1 MKWTP
6 HVNNICA
13 KANKTIGFLK
23 RNINISNKSIKEKAY
38 KSLVR
43 PTVEYASAAWNP
55 HQKGDIQKLE
65 MIQRRAARFV
75 QNRYHNTSSVSD
87 MIYQLEWPTLEE
99 RRRTASLSVMY
110 KLMNNKLKID
120 TAQKLIPN
128 ERPSR
133 NSNAKAVQMP
143 ACRTAAR
150 KESFYPRTIREWNAL
165 PTATVLAPSLESFKT
180 RLRQ

>member
-1 MKWTP
+1 M
-6 HVNNICA
+6 
-13 KANKTIGFLK
+13 ANTG
-23 RNINISNKSIKEKAY
+23 RKEKNG
-38 KSLVR
+38 KSQCDVQ
-43 PTVEYASAAWNP
+43 AAE
-55 HQKGDIQKLE
+55 HK
-65 MIQRRAARFV
+65 F
-75 QNRYHNTSSVSD
+75 
-87 MIYQLEWPTLEE
+87 
-99 RRRTASLSVMY
+99 
-110 KLMNNKLKID
+110 KID

-143 ACRTAAR
+143 ACRTAVR